1 MTDIQKQT
9 KLVKEMLSEAVAE
22 ALEKKRRL
30 GQYAVIARD
39 GKPYR
44 LLPDELPAT
53 EAVK

>member
-1 MTDIQKQT
+1 MTDLQKQA
-9 KLVKEMLSEAVAE
+9 KLIKESLAKAVAE

-44 LLPDELPAT
+44 LLPDEPRAT
-53 EAVK
+53 PAVK